1 MTFYIMTHKD
11 AVLPKASFHEA
22 VGLGGFTSQQLKHV
36 DSTGPGNISHLN
48 RFYCELT
55 GLHHVWRNTRSSL
68 VGICHYRRYL
78 NVVPLASESMGFL
91 SAPMSDAVVQLLED
105 PRQETRAQEL
115 LRTYDVI
122 LPTAIYS
129 PLGVGHDYKAAH
141 GSTEW
146 ETFLAVLDEYYGPN
160 SHGMRDERRNFY
172 CNLMI
177 AERRFYDHFCAH
189 LFAVIDRVFERIG
202 ALSEMEGARYQ
213 PYRYPGYLAER
224 FMAAFINV
232 HRIRFYETTVISTE

>member
-1 MTFYIMTHKD
+1 MTHKE
-11 AVLPKASFHEA
+11 APLPNAAFHEA
-22 VGLGGFTSQQLKHV
+22 VGLGGFSSQQVAHV
-36 DSTGPGNISHLN
+36 DSAGIGNISHLN

-55 GLHHVWRNTRSSL
+55 GLHHVWRNTQSKL

-78 NVVPLASESMGFL
+78 NVIPLASESMGFL
-91 SAPMSDAVVQLLED
+91 SAPMSDVVLQLLED

-122 LPTAIYS
+122 LPTGIYA
-129 PLGVGHDYKAAH
+129 PYGVGHEYKAAH
-141 GSTEW
+141 GSAEW
-146 ETFLAVLDEYYGPN
+146 ETFLEVLDEYYGPD
-160 SHGMRDERRNFY
+160 SHGMRVERRNFFW
-172 CNLMI
+172 NLMI
-177 AERRFYDHFCAH
+177 AERRFFDHYCSH

-202 ALSEMEGARYQ
+202 ALPELEGARYQ

-232 HRIRFYETTVISTE
+232 HRIRFYETAVILTD